1 MSNQMWILKRSFE
14 KVMNISKLLQ
24 PDLIKLE
31 LETKVQFNPE
41 QDISPKRKLWRIKYA
56 LLEELTDLLD
66 RSGKIGNKKKLFTD
80 LFNREKKASTGIG
93 KGIALPHVRT
103 MQAKEFVMGF
113 GRSTSGYDF
122 DALDSQ
128 PVHLFFCMVS
138 PPYDDDLYL
147 KVFKS
152 LAEVLQYDSLR
163 EELLSATSEYEIIRA
178 IRKME

>member
-1 MSNQMWILKRSFE
+1 VWTAKRSLTE
-14 KVMNISKLLQ
+14 VMNISKLLQ

-31 LETKVQFNPE
+31 LQTKVEFQPE
-41 QDISPKRKLWRIKYA
+41 QELSPKRKLWLVKYA
-56 LLEELTDLLD
+56 LLEELTELLN

-113 GRSTSGYDF
+113 GRSTCGYDF
-122 DALDSQ
+122 DALDSR

-138 PPYDDDLYL
+138 PPYDDNLYL
-147 KVFKS
+147 KVFKA

-163 EELLSATSEYEIIRA
+163 EALLSATSEYEIIRA
-178 IRKME
+178 LRKME